1 MAFTVETYLRWSSG
15 RKALIW
21 FSVGVVIVGVYWGT
35 AFRKSMGNLGAI
47 QEAYAKEDASL
58 REKQAVAA
66 NLPVVKEAVKQ
77 LDLHLEK
84 ALEKLPGSEE
94 IPSLLKTVSDL
105 GVESGLESVLFKPGG
120 SKPVGPKYFYAEVPF
135 TMEYSGQYHDLGVF
149 FDKIANLPRI
159 VAIDSFYM
167 DTDHYGTQ
175 GEPVL
180 KMKIEARTFRFLPPE
195 ERPKDDPKK
204 TKAAAKAGKK

>member
-21 FSVGVVIVGVYWGT
+21 FSVGLVIVGVYWGT
-35 AFRKSMGNLGAI
+35 AFRKSMSSLSAI

-105 GVESGLESVLFKPGG
+105 GVESGLESVLFRPGVA
-120 SKPVGPKYFYAEVPF
+120 KPVGPKYFYAEVPF
-135 TMEYSGQYHDLGVF
+135 TMEYAGQYHDLGVF

-159 VAIDSFYM
+159 VAIDSFYV
-167 DTDHYGTQ
+167 DTDHYGMQ

-204 TKAAAKAGKK
+204 AKTAAKAGKK